1 MFFWKRDSSC
11 SGPDSIISEIEDNE
25 PWSDRALYSLLTL
38 SRLAGRLSD
47 QPPVAM
53 VDLVAGRLFPALAL
67 ETRFGCA
74 VVDVANFQF
83 ETIKQLP
90 FGSRS
95 GKVQGLKAE
104 FERPRRL
111 RR

>member
-1 MFFWKRDSSC
+1 MFFWKHDSSC

-53 VDLVAGRLFPALAL
+53 VDLVAGRLFPVLAL

-83 ETIKQLP
+83 ETI
-90 FGSRS
+90 
-95 GKVQGLKAE
+95 
-104 FERPRRL
+104 
-111 RR
+111 